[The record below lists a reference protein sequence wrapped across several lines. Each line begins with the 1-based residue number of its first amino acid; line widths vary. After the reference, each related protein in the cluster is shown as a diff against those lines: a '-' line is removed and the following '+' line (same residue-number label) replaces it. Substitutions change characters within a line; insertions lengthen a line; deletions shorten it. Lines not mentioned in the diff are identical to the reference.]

1 MTPVLTRRHFLATA
15 GAAPVGWFW
24 GGGQA
29 PGGPARAADV
39 VVIGGDPA
47 AYAAVYRLAQ
57 DPALRVTL
65 VLDAPPWQRVTA
77 VSPTTPLAELPPFV
91 RGHQVSFDGWR
102 DRGNA
107 GWGYTDVLPAF
118 KRLERYEAGASAS
131 RGGDGPL
138 SVTHCWDP
146 HLAHRAFLMACVPSG
161 FLQDSRHDFNGPRSQ
176 SVAGYYQKAIL
187 DDRPHTLE
195 AAFLAPVRDRGN
207 VSVVSGGHVSR
218 VVMDGTRAVGVE
230 YVVDGTRQVL
240 RAERAVMLC
249 AEPARAAQ
257 LLMLSGI
264 GPAVALR
271 TAGVPVVV
279 DRAGVGR
286 NAHDQLRLPLRYPA
300 LQALQTLPASTVSA
314 GMFTVSLNAS
324 PPDLQMDFV
333 EPRVGGPQAFGLDV
347 ILVRPSS
354 RGAVTLA
361 SGNPAEAPVVSLN
374 ALSTAADMTALVQ
387 GLRLGRMVMTG
398 TALDRF
404 RGEETAT
411 TAVAQAAADLPGLV
425 RAVATPCGHLAGT
438 CAMGPATDPAAVV
451 DPTLAVHGV
460 QGLRVAGAA
469 VMPDIVNAPPEAAS
483 LMMGDRCAEFVLR
496 GMPARVPAR
505 A

>member
-1 MTPVLTRRHFLATA
+1 MTSALTRRRFLATT
-15 GAAPVGWFW
+15 GVAPLSWLVGRT
-24 GGGQA
+24 QT
-29 PGGPARAADV
+29 PGRPARPADV
-39 VVIGGDPA
+39 VVVGGDPA

-57 DPALRVTL
+57 DPALRVVL
-65 VLDAPPWQRVTA
+65 VLDAPPWQHVETPTA
-77 VSPTTPLAELPPFV
+77 TTPLAELPPFV
-91 RGHQVSFDGWR
+91 RGHEASFDGWR
-102 DRGNA
+102 ARGNP

-187 DDRPHTLE
+187 DERPHTLE
-195 AAFLAPVRDRGN
+195 AAFLAPLRDVGT
-207 VSVVSGGHVSR
+207 VSVVAGGHVSR
-218 VVMDGTRAVGVE
+218 VVMEGTRAVGVE
-230 YVVDGTRQVL
+230 YVVDGMRQVI
-240 RAERAVMLC
+240 RADRAVMLC

-264 GPAVALR
+264 GPAAAVRA
-271 TAGVPVVV
+271 AGVPVVV

-286 NAHDQLRLPLRYPA
+286 NAHDQLRLPIRYP
-300 LQALQTLPASTVSA
+300 ALQTLPASTVSA

-324 PPDLQMDFV
+324 PPDLQMDFM
-333 EPRVGGPQAFGLDV
+333 EPRAGGARELGLDV

-354 RGAVTLA
+354 RGTVTLA
-361 SGNPAEAPVVSLN
+361 SGNPAEAPVVRLN
-374 ALSTAADMTALVQ
+374 ALTTAADMTALVQ

-404 RGEETAT
+404 RGEETAA
-411 TAVAQAAADLPGLV
+411 TAAVQAAADLPGLV
-425 RAVATPCGHLAGT
+425 RAVAAPRGHLAGT

-451 DPTLAVHGV
+451 DATLAVHGV

-469 VMPDIVNAPPEAAS
+469 AMPDIVNAPPEAAS

-496 GMPARVPAR
+496 ATPAR

>member
-1 MTPVLTRRHFLATA
+1 MTSALTRRRFLATT
-15 GAAPVGWFW
+15 GVAPLGWLVART
-24 GGGQA
+24 QT
-29 PGGPARAADV
+29 PGGPARPADV
-39 VVIGGDPA
+39 VVVGGDPA

-57 DPALRVTL
+57 DPALRVVL
-65 VLDAPPWQRVTA
+65 VLDAPPWPQVTA
-77 VSPTTPLAELPPFV
+77 PSATTPLAELPPFV
-91 RGHQVSFDGWR
+91 RGHEASFDGWR
-102 DRGNA
+102 ARGNP

-187 DDRPHTLE
+187 DERPHTLE
-195 AAFLAPVRDRGN
+195 AAFLAPLRDGGT
-207 VSVVSGGHVSR
+207 VSVVAGGHVSR
-218 VVMDGTRAVGVE
+218 VVMEGTRAVGVE
-230 YVVDGTRQVL
+230 YVVDGMRQVI
-240 RAERAVMLC
+240 RADRAVMLC

-264 GPAVALR
+264 GPAAAVRA
-271 TAGVPVVV
+271 AGVPVVV

-286 NAHDQLRLPLRYPA
+286 NAHDQLRLPIRYP
-300 LQALQTLPASTVSA
+300 ALQTLPASTVSA

-333 EPRVGGPQAFGLDV
+333 EPRAGGARELGLDV

-354 RGAVTLA
+354 RGTVTLA
-361 SGNPAEAPVVSLN
+361 SGNPAEAPVVRLN
-374 ALSTAADMTALVQ
+374 ALTTAADMTALVQ

-404 RGEETAT
+404 RGEETAA

-425 RAVATPCGHLAGT
+425 RAVAAPRGHLAGT

-451 DPTLAVHGV
+451 DAMLAVHGV

-469 VMPDIVNAPPEAAS
+469 AMPDIVNAPPEAAS

-496 GMPARVPAR
+496 ATPAR

>member
-1 MTPVLTRRHFLATA
+1 MMPVITRRNFLAAT
-15 GAAPVGWFW
+15 GVAPLSWFL
-24 GGGQA
+24 GRAQA

-39 VVIGGDPA
+39 VVVGGDPA

-57 DPALRVTL
+57 DPALRVML
-65 VLDAPPWQRVTA
+65 VHDAPPWQRVTA
-77 VSPTTPLAELPPFV
+77 PSAATRLAELPPFV
-91 RGHQVSFDGWR
+91 RGHQASFDGWR
-102 DRGNA
+102 DRGNP
-107 GWGYTDVLPAF
+107 GWGYADVRPAF
-118 KRLERYEAGASAS
+118 KRLERYEAGASDS

-195 AAFLAPVRDRGN
+195 AAFLAPVRDRGT
-207 VSVVSGGHVSR
+207 VSVVTGGHVSR
-218 VVMDGTRAVGVE
+218 VVMEGTRAVGVE
-230 YVVDGTRQVL
+230 YVVGGTRQVL

-264 GPAVALR
+264 GPAADLR
-271 TAGVPVVV
+271 TAGVPVVA

-286 NAHDQLRLPLRYPA
+286 NAHDQLRLPIRYPS
-300 LQALQTLPASTVSA
+300 LQTLPASTVSA

-333 EPRVGGPQAFGLDV
+333 EPRAGGAQELGLDV
-347 ILVRPSS
+347 ILVRPTS
-354 RGAVTLA
+354 RGTVTLV
-361 SGNPAEAPVVSLN
+361 SSNPAEAPVVSLN

-398 TALDRF
+398 AALDRF
-404 RGEETAT
+404 RGEETAA
-411 TAVAQAAADLPGLV
+411 TAAAQAAADLPALV
-425 RAVATPCGHLAGT
+425 RAVATPRGHLAGT

-451 DPTLAVHGV
+451 DATLAVHGV

-469 VMPDIVNAPPEAAS
+469 VMPDIVNAPPEAAA

-496 GMPARVPAR
+496 GAPAR